1 METDKEKEKENENQN
16 VLNIIIILKIINYLY
31 FIAKRRRATKR
42 R

>member
-1 METDKEKEKENENQN
+1 METDKEKENDNQN
-16 VLNIIIILKIINYLY
+16 VLNIIIIHKIINYLY

>member
-1 METDKEKEKENENQN
+1 METDKEKENENQN
-16 VLNIIIILKIINYLY
+16 VFNIIIIHKIINYLY

>member
-1 METDKEKEKENENQN
+1 METDKEKENDNQN
-16 VLNIIIILKIINYLY
+16 VLNIIIIHKIIKYLY

>member
-1 METDKEKEKENENQN
+1 METDKENENDNQN
-16 VLNIIIILKIINYLY
+16 VLNIIIIHKIINYLY

>member
-1 METDKEKEKENENQN
+1 METDKEKENDNQN

>member
-1 METDKEKEKENENQN
+1 METDKEKENENQN
-16 VLNIIIILKIINYLY
+16 VLNIIIINKIINYLY

>member
-1 METDKEKEKENENQN
+1 METDKEKENENQN

>member
-1 METDKEKEKENENQN
+1 METDKEKENENQN

-31 FIAKRRRATKR
+31 FIGKRRRATKR